1 MPRIL
6 VAIADWP
13 EAQQLQEHLQAGGHT
28 VKWVPS
34 ASAAL
39 STLRDATFDLIVLD
53 SQLPDSSPK
62 EFLLGM
68 AQRTLHSDPPVILVS
83 NSTDEVDRILGFELG
98 ASDYVTRPYSVR
110 ELTLRVAAVC
120 RRARPE
126 PSTERRITVGRL
138 QIDREGYRAFV
149 DDREVDLTLLELKL
163 LIALYEG
170 RHRVKTRA
178 ALLNEVWGVDAAVTT
193 RTVDTHVKR
202 LRDKLGP
209 IGRSIETVRG
219 VGYRLANLDPRPS
232 LERRNNK
239 RSAAI

>member
-1 MPRIL
+1 MSRIL
-6 VAIADWP
+6 LAIADWP
-13 EAQQLQEHLQAGGHT
+13 EAQQLQGYLQAGGHT
-28 VKWVPS
+28 VQWVPS
-34 ASAAL
+34 SNAAL
-39 STLRDATFDLIVLD
+39 TAVGEVTFDLVVFD
-53 SQLPDSSPK
+53 CQLPDTSAK
-62 EFLLGM
+62 EFLFKLAERRAHG
-68 AQRTLHSDPPVILVS
+68 DPPVILLS
-83 NSTDEVDRILGFELG
+83 NSADEVDRILGFELG

-110 ELTLRVAAVC
+110 ELTLRIAAIC
-120 RRARPE
+120 RRKRPE
-126 PSTERRITVGRL
+126 ARNDGRIVVGRL

-149 DDREVDLTLLELKL
+149 DEREIDLTLLELKL

-219 VGYRLANLDPRPS
+219 VGYRLADLEPRPS
-232 LERRNNK
+232 LERRNIK